1 MSKII
6 FLDIDGVLN
15 WEESKSR
22 CGLYLGIDTV
32 RVKRLARII
41 EATGAKIVLTSTWKE
56 NFEIGAY
63 RQSNP
68 VGKYLNNKLRK
79 QGLTIY
85 DKIPDMPWSNRADG
99 IMQWLNQHKE
109 VTGYAI
115 LDDQWFNKYGN
126 VIILNHLVKTVD
138 NFDEKSSGLTDDLVE
153 KTIKIL
159 NNEITG
165 PVLDEDLRNFCKDY
179 K

>member
-1 MSKII
+1 
-6 FLDIDGVLN
+6 
-15 WEESKSR
+15 
-22 CGLYLGIDTV
+22 
-32 RVKRLARII
+32 
-41 EATGAKIVLTSTWKE
+41 
-56 NFEIGAY
+56 
-63 RQSNP
+63 
-68 VGKYLNNKLRK
+68 
-79 QGLTIY
+79 
-85 DKIPDMPWSNRADG
+85 
-99 IMQWLNQHKE
+99 MQWLNQHKE